1 MPARKGGVTYAPNG
15 SKTSMADHGLNL
27 HHAGRT
33 RLRSGSQRDRDF
45 GLVRRYRKSIVTAS
59 LICGDLAAAF
69 AAISGIQLLIRM
81 IGLPWQVPQRI
92 GGVLVVL
99 AFFFVVG
106 LYNGSGPGPY
116 ERFRQRTIGL
126 AAFIVIW
133 IIATLPERDVIDF
146 IIVQTAVAA
155 CLLLVSHYV
164 EAATR
169 ALLIHLDL
177 WSAPTVLVGAAD
189 RCRELVQLLASK
201 PELGLK
207 PVGWIRTTDDDS
219 SKGSPFPLSIVGTT
233 AELNRIRLRAEVEV
247 AIFTTAGELAAVARD
262 CRVFA
267 PPCCF
272 MLLEDI
278 HNIQGPLVRT
288 HALETMIGVE
298 IRRNLFSCQSRMSKR
313 MFDILLAVPMAL
325 LALPVVGLVALLIKL
340 IDPGPAFY
348 VQKRIGH
355 QGRTLELLKL
365 RTMYTNSD
373 RLLEEHLNR
382 DPQARA
388 EWQRFFK
395 LRNDPRI
402 LPIVGNIL
410 RRSSVDELPQ
420 LWNVISGDMS
430 LVGPR
435 PLPAYHAE
443 QLDTEFQ
450 ALRIS
455 VMPGIT
461 GLWQVSSR
469 SDGDLEVLRKEDFF
483 YIRNWSPWLD
493 FYILLQ
499 TLPAVL
505 RAKGAR

>member
-1 MPARKGGVTYAPNG
+1 MTN
-15 SKTSMADHGLNL
+15 HGLNL
-27 HHAGRT
+27 HHAGRA
-33 RLRSGSQRDRDF
+33 RQRSSSQRDRDF
-45 GLVRRYRKSIVTAS
+45 GLVRRYRKPIVMAS
-59 LICGDLAAAF
+59 LICGDLAAAL
-69 AAISGIQLLIRM
+69 AAISCIRLLTRM
-81 IGLPWQVPQRI
+81 IGPPWQMPQHI
-92 GGVLVVL
+92 GALLVVL
-99 AFFFVVG
+99 AFFVVG
-106 LYNGSGPGPY
+106 LYSGSGPGPY
-116 ERFRQRTIGL
+116 ERFRQRTVGL
-126 AAFIVIW
+126 AAFVVIW
-133 IIATLPERDVIDF
+133 TIATLPERNALDF
-146 IIVQTAVAA
+146 IIVQAATAA
-155 CLLLVSHYV
+155 CLFLVGHYI
-164 EAATR
+164 EAVTR

-177 WSAPTVLVGAAD
+177 WSAPTVLVGAAS
-189 RCRELVQLLASK
+189 RCSELVQLLARK

-207 PVGWIRTTDDDS
+207 PIGWIRTIDDDS
-219 SKGSPFPLSIVGTT
+219 SKGAPFPIPVIGTT
-233 AELNRIRLRAEVEV
+233 ADLDRIRPRAEVEV
-247 AIFTTAGELAAVARD
+247 AIFTTAGGLTAVARD

-278 HNIQGPLVRT
+278 QNIQGPLVRT
-288 HALETMIGVE
+288 HTLETMIGVE
-298 IRRNLFSCQSRMSKR
+298 IRRNLCSWQSQMSKR
-313 MFDILLAVPMAL
+313 MFDILLAVPMTL
-325 LALPVVGLVALLIKL
+325 LALPVVGLAALLIKL

-388 EWQRFFK
+388 EWQQFFK
-395 LRNDPRI
+395 LKNDPRI
-402 LPIVGNIL
+402 LPIVGNVL
-410 RRSSVDELPQ
+410 RRSSADELPQ

-443 QLDTEFQ
+443 QLHAEFQ
-450 ALRIS
+450 ALRTS

-469 SDGDLEVLRKEDFF
+469 SDGDLEVLRTEDIF

-499 TLPAVL
+499 TVPAVL
-505 RAKGAR
+505 GAKGAH